1 MNWEKSQAQILQNAL
16 DLANQ
21 TPDWLINQQLLRI
34 LGARIARGEIN
45 FLNPFLFIEQKGQ
58 KVISVCLKDGRVV
71 EKETNH
77 A

>member
-1 MNWEKSQAQILQNAL
+1 MNWEKSSANILQSAL

-21 TPDWLINQQLLRI
+21 APNSLTNQQLLRI
-34 LGARIARGEIN
+34 LGERIACQEIS

-58 KVISVCLKDGRVV
+58 KVISVCLKDGRVA
-71 EKETNH
+71 EKEANH